1 MKQHMMSLWGDPT
14 SNEGEQIE
22 KRPFL
27 SLWALKQLIKLQD
40 KSHKDYPEYHNLVCP
55 SKGGVS
61 SHLTLQLATD
71 IGTCILN
78 ETNFI

>member
-55 SKGGVS
+55 SKGGGVKPFDTAIS
-61 SHLTLQLATD
+61 YGHRDLYLERD
-71 IGTCILN
+71 
-78 ETNFI
+78 